1 MDGRMSRRG
10 FLQQSVLTTASP
22 TLGALPIIAAAQGA
36 AGPPER
42 PVEKTNHVTVVLTVN
57 GTAHSLTVEP
67 RVTLAEA
74 LRGMLGLRGT
84 KIGCNRGT
92 CSACTVWLDGAP
104 VCSCMLFAVDVERRA
119 VTTIEGLAAQDHLHP
134 IQAAFIEHD
143 AVQCGFCTPG
153 MVMSCASLVRDKP
166 NATAEDVRHA
176 ISGHLCRC
184 GTYPHAVAATL
195 AVLAGP
201 KA

>member
-1 MDGRMSRRG
+1 
-10 FLQQSVLTTASP
+10 
-22 TLGALPIIAAAQGA
+22 
-36 AGPPER
+36 
-42 PVEKTNHVTVVLTVN
+42 
-57 GTAHSLTVEP
+57 
-67 RVTLAEA
+67 
-74 LRGMLGLRGT
+74 MLL
-84 KIGCNRGT
+84 
-92 CSACTVWLDGAP
+92 
-104 VCSCMLFAVDVERRA
+104 AVDVGRCA